1 MSKIR
6 TVIIEDH
13 DLTRLGIC
21 TALRQKEEIEVVGE
35 ASNARNGLLILKK
48 LQPDIA
54 IVDIGLPD
62 QNGIELTKK
71 IKAIALAKP
80 IPGTE
85 RDLDVANYYQLPKI
99 KVLILT
105 LYDTKEFVLSA
116 FSAGAD
122 SYCMKDIQFDNL
134 FKAIQVTADGNSWI
148 DPMIARIILEQV
160 QQKNTVEC
168 HNQQLSIKPSILSNR
183 ELEVLK
189 LIAEGSSNAKIAER
203 LYIKTGTVK
212 THVGNI
218 MNKLCA
224 NDRTQAAIIA
234 LRSGFIT

>member
-13 DLTRLGIC
+13 PLTRLTIR
-21 TALRQKEEIEVVGE
+21 TVLQQKDDIEVVGE
-35 ASNARNGLLILKK
+35 AINARHGLMLLKH
-48 LQPDIA
+48 LQPHIA

-62 QNGIELTKK
+62 QDGIELTKN
-71 IKAIALAKP
+71 IKAV
-80 IPGTE
+80 
-85 RDLDVANYYQLPKI
+85 RQLLNT

-105 LYDTKEFVLSA
+105 LSNDKESVLAA

-134 FKAIQVTADGNSWI
+134 LEAVRVTAEGNPWI

-160 QQKNTVEC
+160 QQKTPVQSN
-168 HNQQLSIKPSILSNR
+168 HHQSPIKLGILTHR
-183 ELEVLK
+183 ELDVLQ
-189 LIAEGSSNAKIAER
+189 LIAEGCSNATISKR
-203 LYIKTGTVK
+203 LYITTGTVK

-224 NDRTQAAIIA
+224 NDRTEAAVIA
-234 LRSGFIT
+234 LRSGLVT

>member
-6 TVIIEDH
+6 TVIIEDNV
-13 DLTRLGIC
+13 LTRLNIC
-21 TALRQKEEIEVVGE
+21 TVLRQQEEIEVVGE
-35 ASNARNGLLILKK
+35 ADNARHGLIMLKK
-48 LQPDIA
+48 VQPDIA

-62 QNGIELTKK
+62 EDGIELTKK
-71 IKAIALAKP
+71 IKAIANH
-80 IPGTE
+80 
-85 RDLDVANYYQLPKI
+85 RQLPNT

-105 LYDTKEFVLSA
+105 LFDDKESVLRA

-134 FKAIQVTADGNSWI
+134 LEAVRITADGNPWI

-160 QQKNTVEC
+160 QQKTVVKSD
-168 HNQQLSIKPSILSNR
+168 HNQPPIKSSILTER

-189 LIAEGSSNAKIAER
+189 LITEGCRNAAIAEK
-203 LYIKTGTVK
+203 LYITSGTVK
-212 THVGNI
+212 THVANI

-234 LRSGFIT
+234 LRSGLVA

>member
-13 DLTRLGIC
+13 HLTRLGIC
-21 TALRQKEEIEVVGE
+21 TALRQKDEIEVVGE
-35 ASNARNGLLILKK
+35 AINARHGLIILKQ

-62 QNGIELTKK
+62 QDGIELTRK
-71 IKAIALAKP
+71 IKAIRPLRN
-80 IPGTE
+80 T
-85 RDLDVANYYQLPKI
+85 

-105 LYDTKEFVLSA
+105 LSNDKESVLTA

-122 SYCMKDIQFDNL
+122 SYCMKDIEFDNL
-134 FKAIQVTADGNSWI
+134 LEAIGVTAAGNPWI

-160 QQKNTVEC
+160 QEKTSVESNN
-168 HNQQLSIKPSILSNR
+168 HQRSIKPGILTAR
-183 ELEVLK
+183 ELEVLQ
-189 LIAEGSSNAKIAER
+189 LIAGGCSNAKIAKK
-203 LYIKTGTVK
+203 LYITTGTVK

-224 NDRTQAAIIA
+224 KDRTEAAVIA
-234 LRSGFIT
+234 LRSGLVP

>member
-6 TVIIEDH
+6 TIIIEDH
-13 DLTRLGIC
+13 DLTRLNIC
-21 TALRQKEEIEVVGE
+21 IALRQKPEIEVVGE
-35 ASNARNGLLILKK
+35 ATNARHGLIMLKK

-62 QNGIELTKK
+62 QDGIELTKT
-71 IKAIALAKP
+71 IKSH
-80 IPGTE
+80 
-85 RDLDVANYYQLPKI
+85 QLKT

-105 LYDTKEFVLSA
+105 SYYHQESVLSA

-122 SYCMKDIQFDNL
+122 SYCMKDIQFDSL
-134 FKAIQVTADGNSWI
+134 LEAIRVTADGNPWI
-148 DPMIARIILEQV
+148 DPMIARIILEKA
-160 QQKNTVEC
+160 QQKTNCVEPQ
-168 HNQQLSIKPSILSNR
+168 NNNPAIKSSILTDR

-189 LIAEGSSNAKIAER
+189 LIVQGYSNTKIAGG
-203 LYIKTGTVK
+203 LYITTGTVK
-212 THVGNI
+212 THIRSI

-234 LRSGFIT
+234 LRSGLIT

>member
-13 DLTRLGIC
+13 HLTRLGIC
-21 TALRQKEEIEVVGE
+21 TALRQKDEIEVVGE
-35 ASNARNGLLILKK
+35 AINARHGLIILKQ

-62 QNGIELTKK
+62 QDGIELTRK
-71 IKAIALAKP
+71 IKAIRPLRN
-80 IPGTE
+80 T
-85 RDLDVANYYQLPKI
+85 

-105 LYDTKEFVLSA
+105 LSNDKESVLTA

-122 SYCMKDIQFDNL
+122 SYCMKDIEFDNL
-134 FKAIQVTADGNSWI
+134 LEAIGVTAAGNPWI
-148 DPMIARIILEQV
+148 DPMIARIILDQAQE
-160 QQKNTVEC
+160 KTSVESN
-168 HNQQLSIKPSILSNR
+168 HLKPGILTAR
-183 ELEVLK
+183 ELEVLQ
-189 LIAEGSSNAKIAER
+189 LIAGGCSNAKIAKK
-203 LYIKTGTVK
+203 LYITTGTVK

-224 NDRTQAAIIA
+224 KDRTEAAVIA
-234 LRSGFIT
+234 LRSGLVP